1 MDWTFGPLD
10 YFFLDYFLD
19 RFLDHF
25 FDLFFYPI
33 FLWISLSGGGDTP
46 LVLREWWDAVNQYLR
61 RGERVRGILLLLKEW
76 WEVVIEVNATD
87 WWSIYWIIQLFFRQ
101 TILLPKLKFLSWA
114 VTLGWA
120 FVMRMRNSHRNTG
133 LQLLLKIWPILA
145 LILFPLYGQY
155 IISRVIYLPFVIDFI
170 RRQRSRNFWCLALN

>member
-10 YFFLDYFLD
+10 YFFWTIFWI
-19 RFLDHF
+19 
-25 FDLFFYPI
+25 I
-33 FLWISLSGGGDTP
+33 FLTFSFTHYVFGPLYLGGDTP

-61 RGERVRGILLLLKEW
+61 RGERVRGRLLLLKEW

-87 WWSIYWIIQLFFRQ
+87 WWSIYWIIQLFFRL

-133 LQLLLKIWPILA
+133 LQLLLKIWPIRVFDP
-145 LILFPLYGQY
+145 FPSVWTVYH
-155 IISRVIYLPFVIDFI
+155 
-170 RRQRSRNFWCLALN
+170 

>member
-1 MDWTFGPLD
+1 MKKESYSADASLFWL
-10 YFFLDYFLD
+10 FLLPNM
-19 RFLDHF
+19 FLDHF
-25 FDLFFYPI
+25 I
-33 FLWISLSGGGDTP
+33 WGGDTP

-61 RGERVRGILLLLKEW
+61 RGERVRSRLLLLKEW

-87 WWSIYWIIQLFFRQ
+87 WWSIYWIIQLFFRL

-133 LQLLLKIWPILA
+133 LQLLLKIWPIRVFDP
-145 LILFPLYGQY
+145 FPSVWTVYH
-155 IISRVIYLPFVIDFI
+155 
-170 RRQRSRNFWCLALN
+170 

>member
-1 MDWTFGPLD
+1 MPPLWANSWKKNTIRYNLD
-10 YFFLDYFLD
+10 NPRKVEWLTIDFFKAFYKKWICTHISLVEIKIIILPNM
-19 RFLDHF
+19 FLDHF
-25 FDLFFYPI
+25 I
-33 FLWISLSGGGDTP
+33 WGGDTP

-61 RGERVRGILLLLKEW
+61 RGERVRGRLLLLKEW

-87 WWSIYWIIQLFFRQ
+87 WWSIYWIIQLFFRL

-133 LQLLLKIWPILA
+133 LQLLLKIWPIRVFDP
-145 LILFPLYGQY
+145 FPSVWTVYH
-155 IISRVIYLPFVIDFI
+155 
-170 RRQRSRNFWCLALN
+170 